1 MRPICSEFE
10 SILLEFFFLFTL
22 YLITCINMRS
32 PQAAS
37 SYITVKQSKLL
48 SLWWAIVIMLYLYIW
63 VVTGLLH
70 LLVFRRTN
78 VTNCASVD
86 YSRLR
91 SFILVHSQFL
101 KKNVVHTS
109 YRCKAPVAVSRFW
122 STITHEYKKFSYF
135 KFIVDTRR
143 PSFFIVGSLG
153 NS

>member
-48 SLWWAIVIMLYLYIW
+48 SLWWAIVIMLYLCIW

-101 KKNVVHTS
+101 KKMS
-109 YRCKAPVAVSRFW
+109 Y
-122 STITHEYKKFSYF
+122 THRTD
-135 KFIVDTRR
+135 VR
-143 PSFFIVGSLG
+143 PLSLFHDFDLPKRTNIKISLIISSSLTLVGHLHHWKLR
-153 NS
+153 